1 MQKVVSINLN
11 GNAYQLDE
19 EAYEALHA
27 YLERSQ
33 ARLQANPDRA
43 EILADIE
50 QSIAEKCARFL
61 GPRKTVVNAAEVNTI
76 LAEMGP
82 VETAEPQAQPGAEA
96 GATGA
101 GSSSSTG
108 ADTGTP
114 GGGGTPKRLYQ
125 IREGAMLTGVCK
137 GIAAYFDVDVTLI
150 RIVFVVLAFATFGIA
165 VLVYAV
171 LAFVIPY
178 ADTTEAHAAAYG
190 LSATAQGLVD
200 QAKRHHESFRARH
213 AWRHEWQHRT
223 SNRHWR
229 RRYREMEEQMRAAT
243 QNAPMPPPP
252 PMNYATSAILGVTTP
267 VFAMLHAAAF
277 VAWAYAVLSVLT
289 TGAIFGWRIPI
300 GGMPVWGSLVIL
312 FVLYAMLTG
321 PLRAIRHMG
330 YAHHRFPHHHSP
342 FGALHGLLWLAFT
355 AFFAWLAYQYIP
367 QAHAL
372 IDSLPGAWH
381 HTGGLNVEAL
391 MHRLDLDRLIARR

>member
-19 EAYEALHA
+19 QGYDTLRA
-27 YLERSQ
+27 YLERAE

-50 QSIAEKCARFL
+50 QSIAEKCARYL
-61 GPRKTVVNAAEVNTI
+61 GPRKTVVSASEVATI
-76 LAEMGP
+76 IAEMGP
-82 VETAEPQAQPGAEA
+82 VESAEPQAEPSAPA

-101 GSSSSTG
+101 SAGAGTADDGS
-108 ADTGTP
+108 
-114 GGGGTPKRLYQ
+114 TPKRLYQ

-137 GIAAYFDVDVTLI
+137 GIAAYFDIDVTLV
-150 RIVFVVLAFATFGIA
+150 RIIFVVLAFATFGIA

-171 LAFVIPY
+171 LAIIIPY

-213 AWRHEWQHRT
+213 AWRQREWQHRA
-223 SNRHWR
+223 SSRHWR
-229 RRYREMEEQMRAAT
+229 RRYREMEQQMRATHQDA
-243 QNAPMPPPP
+243 AMPPPP
-252 PMNYATSAILGVTTP
+252 PMNYTTSAILGVTTP
-267 VFAMLHAAAF
+267 LFALVHAAVF
-277 VAWAYAVLSVLT
+277 VAWAYAMLSVLT

-300 GGMPVWGSLVIL
+300 GGMPVWGSLIVL
-312 FVLYAMLTG
+312 VVLYGMLTG
-321 PLRAIRHMG
+321 PLRAIRHIG
-330 YAHHRFPHHHSP
+330 YEHRFAHQYAP
-342 FGALHGLLWLAFT
+342 FGALHGVLWLAF
-355 AFFAWLAYQYIP
+355 AALFAWLAYQHIP

-372 IDSLPGAWH
+372 IDSLPDAWH
-381 HTGGLNVEAL
+381 HTGSFSVETYL
-391 MHRLDLDRLIARR
+391 RELPDFSRLTGRQ

>member
-1 MQKVVSINLN
+1 MQKVVTINLN

-19 EAYEALHA
+19 EGYAVLHA
-27 YLERSQ
+27 YLERAQ

-43 EILADIE
+43 EILSDIE
-50 QSIAEKCARFL
+50 QSIAEKCARYL
-61 GPRKTVVNAAEVNTI
+61 GPRKTVVSAAEVDAI

-82 VETAEPQAQPGAEA
+82 VESAEPHAQQSAPGAS
-96 GATGA
+96 GKGTG
-101 GSSSSTG
+101 STG
-108 ADTGTP
+108 TGS
-114 GGGGTPKRLYQ
+114 GTSAGTSDGASAPKRLYQ

-137 GIAAYFDVDVTLI
+137 GIAAYLDIDVTLI
-150 RIVFVVLAFATFGIA
+150 RIIFVVLAFATFGIA
-165 VLVYAV
+165 VLGYAV

-243 QNAPMPPPP
+243 QNAPMPPP
-252 PMNYATSAILGVTTP
+252 MNYATSAILGVTTP
-267 VFAMLHAAAF
+267 IFAVIHAAVF
-277 VAWAYAVLSVLT
+277 VAWAYAMLSVLT
-289 TGAIFGWRIPI
+289 TGTIFGWRIPI
-300 GGMPVWGSLVIL
+300 AGMPVWGSLVIL
-312 FVLYAMLTG
+312 VVLYAMLTG
-321 PLRAIRHMG
+321 PMRAIRHIG
-330 YAHHRFPHHHSP
+330 YEHRFAHQYSP
-342 FGALHGLLWLAFT
+342 FGALHGLLWLGFT
-355 AFFAWLAYQYIP
+355 LLFAWLAYQHIP

-372 IDSLPGAWH
+372 IDSLPDAWH

-391 MHRLDLDRLIARR
+391 MHRLDLDRLIARQ